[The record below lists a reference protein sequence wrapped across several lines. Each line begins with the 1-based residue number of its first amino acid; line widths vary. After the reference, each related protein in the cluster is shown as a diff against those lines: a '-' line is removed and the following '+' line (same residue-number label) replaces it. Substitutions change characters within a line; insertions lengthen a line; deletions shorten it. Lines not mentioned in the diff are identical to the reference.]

1 MCRQQEERKEEECVL
16 SVSRGSVSQK
26 IEQVAVDVRHF
37 DECGEELM
45 VLQ

>member
-1 MCRQQEERKEEECVL
+1 MECVL
-16 SVSRGSVSQK
+16 PVSRGSVIQK
-26 IEQVAVDVRHF
+26 IEQVAIDVQHF